1 MTKLIAEIG
10 WNHMG
15 DMKLAKEMI
24 SAAKESGADI
34 AKFQTWSVDRLKPGV
49 WDTDGRRE
57 IYEKAELNLDQHIEL
72 KEYCNKL
79 GIEFM
84 SSVFSMDDIKLYEKV
99 GGRCIK
105 IPSFESNNMEML
117 KYISNFQVNDTS
129 TNGEYKFDHV
139 FVSVGTRT
147 LMEIRKTIDVLS
159 EMHTDFGEYFDGAD
173 RFTIL
178 HCVSSYPCKPSM
190 ANLPKIKKL
199 HDLVDFTYGAVGYSD
214 HCEGVEVAKMA
225 LDYDISVIEKHFT
238 IDHDLPGR
246 DNKFAILP
254 DEMKD
259 LSNYIK
265 IRDEAITSLGDD
277 YLKEETDSR
286 ENYTG
291 RFDG

>member
-24 SAAKESGADI
+24 SAAKESGADF
-34 AKFQTWSVDRLKPGV
+34 AKFQTWSVDRLKSGV

-57 IYEKAELNLDQHIEL
+57 IYEKAELSLDQHIEL
-72 KEYCNKL
+72 KEYCDKL

-84 SSVFSMDDIKLYEKV
+84 SSVFSIDDIKLYEKV
-99 GGRCIK
+99 GSKSIK
-105 IPSFESNNMEML
+105 IPSFESKNMEML
-117 KYISNFQVNDTS
+117 KYLS
-129 TNGEYKFDHV
+129 TPINGEYKFDHV

-147 LMEIRKTIDVLS
+147 LMEIRKTIDVIS
-159 EMHTDFGEYFDGAD
+159 EMHTDWGEYFDGAD

-199 HDLVDFTYGAVGYSD
+199 HELIDFTYGKVGYSD

-225 LDYDISVIEKHFT
+225 LDYDVSVIEKHFT

-254 DEMKD
+254 DEMKN
-259 LSNYIK
+259 LSNYIEM
-265 IRDEAITSLGDD
+265 RDEARTSLGDD
-277 YLKEETDSR
+277 YIKEETDSR